1 MGTTSE
7 LIAENTAWNAAARS
21 SPLTYMTRSYTEHP
35 SRAPAMAA
43 PVAHTCSSREEVV
56 AVLREQYPDLA
67 REFRLSTL
75 ALFGSFAR
83 DEQTASTDVDILV
96 SFVEPIGFGFM
107 HLADRLEGLLGRK
120 VDLVATDGIKENRR
134 PFILSSLVHVAP

>member
-1 MGTTSE
+1 M
-7 LIAENTAWNAAARS
+7 
-21 SPLTYMTRSYTEHP
+21 
-35 SRAPAMAA
+35 
-43 PVAHTCSSREEVV
+43 VAQVINPCSSRDEVV
-56 AVLREQYPDLA
+56 AVLREHYPDLA
-67 REFRLSTL
+67 REFSLSTL

-83 DEQTASTDVDILV
+83 DEQTASSDVDILV

-120 VDLVATDGIKENRR
+120 VDLVAADGIKENRR